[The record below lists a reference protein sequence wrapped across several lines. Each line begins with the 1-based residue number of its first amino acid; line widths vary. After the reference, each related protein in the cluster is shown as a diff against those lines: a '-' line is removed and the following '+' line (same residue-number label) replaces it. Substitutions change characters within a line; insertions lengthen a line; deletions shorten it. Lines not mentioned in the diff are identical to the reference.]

1 MSGSL
6 STVQCS
12 GTSDFCQPLLPLW
25 LIFAH
30 LPIFYLESLAVSID
44 KKYESLRQ
52 PFLRI
57 QGWPQNVTAL
67 ILLHIGSN
75 FEDSLKYCFILRFL
89 SYSAT
94 SASRP
99 PPCKMRRMLQV
110 MCGSSAAQCTMQ
122 WISFTFLGFLQH
134 WAWSVKLGWVKSHHL
149 NGILTIHP
157 WFIKIWN
164 VLSSEKI
171 RSGDT
176 M

>member
-1 MSGSL
+1 MK
-6 STVQCS
+6 
-12 GTSDFCQPLLPLW
+12 LW
-25 LIFAH
+25 IYFVISNL
-30 LPIFYLESLAVSID
+30 YDLESYAESIYL
-44 KKYESLRQ
+44 KYEPLRQ
-52 PFLRI
+52 SFPRI
-57 QGWPQNVTAL
+57 QGWPQNVTDL

-99 PPCKMRRMLQV
+99 PPCKMGRMLQV
-110 MCGSSAAQCTMQ
+110 MRGSSAAQCTMQ

-134 WAWSVKLGWVKSHHL
+134 WAWSVKLGRGEESSLEW
-149 NGILTIHP
+149 ILTIHP

-176 M
+176 MQLASVLFYPALLHILHWRI